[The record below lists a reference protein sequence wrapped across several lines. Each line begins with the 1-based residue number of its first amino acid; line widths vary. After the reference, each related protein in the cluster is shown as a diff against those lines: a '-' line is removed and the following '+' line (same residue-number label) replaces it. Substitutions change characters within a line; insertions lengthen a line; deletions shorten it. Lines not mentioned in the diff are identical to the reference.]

1 MEVTILAIAKKS
13 YECEGAYY
21 PYEKGRF
28 TITLK
33 KGENTLKFK
42 DEAHYNRFIQAA
54 TSDIM
59 DGIIEF
65 KDFL

>member
-1 MEVTILAIAKKS
+1 MVTKIVNDTDYDVS
-13 YECEGAYY
+13 YSVKNA
-21 PYEKGRF
+21 F
-28 TITLK
+28 
-33 KGENTLKFK
+33 

-65 KDFL
+65 KD